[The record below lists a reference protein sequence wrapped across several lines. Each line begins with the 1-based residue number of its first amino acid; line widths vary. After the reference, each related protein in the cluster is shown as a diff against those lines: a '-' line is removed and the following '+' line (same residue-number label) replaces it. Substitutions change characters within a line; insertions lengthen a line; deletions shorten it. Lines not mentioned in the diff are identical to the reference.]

1 MTSRAASVYAIDRA
15 LGRTVEGRALVT
27 TEPFSARYDLDF
39 DRGVFSR
46 LGHPLDGEPVAGAIL
61 LCPGV
66 QGGIAAGWAFLKLAS
81 RGLGFAGLVFD
92 RVNPVLVQGA
102 QAAELSIAAGVD
114 PAIFAHARSGMT
126 VRLDPAA
133 LQVSLLRATAH
144 R

>member
-1 MTSRAASVYAIDRA
+1 MTSGDTKFFAVDRA

-27 TEPFSARYDLDF
+27 TAPFSARYDLDF

-46 LGHPLDGEPVAGAIL
+46 LGHPLDGEPVAEAIL
-61 LCPGV
+61 ICPGV
-66 QGGIAAGWAFLKLAS
+66 RGGIAGGWAFLKLAS
-81 RGLGFAGLVFD
+81 QGLGFAGLVFE

-114 PAIFAHARSGMT
+114 PAIFVHARSGVT

-133 LQVSLLRATAH
+133 LQVSLLRESAD